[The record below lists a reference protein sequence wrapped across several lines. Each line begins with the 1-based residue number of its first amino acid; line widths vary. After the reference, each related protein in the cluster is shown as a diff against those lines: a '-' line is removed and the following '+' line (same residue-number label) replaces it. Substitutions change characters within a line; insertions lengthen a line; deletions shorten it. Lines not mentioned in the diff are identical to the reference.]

1 MKLYYFTYSY
11 PYGMAEE
18 WKANELR
25 ELVRH
30 FDEIIVV
37 PYFYAG
43 NFDKPKTLPEGI
55 KLEGPLFRENGSP
68 SKNLTLFHII
78 FNRNVFLYLSREFFS
93 KRVFLNK
100 QKLISWINSSYDV
113 IRLMEHPFVQKL
125 IRSASRQTV
134 LYFYWGK
141 GSSEML
147 PFINTGSFNKT
158 FVRMHRFDLFEYVNN
173 NYIPYRGSLLNKIT
187 VAAPSSIAGK
197 EHLQIRYPKAKSKI
211 EVFRCG
217 TVGNG
222 RVSTPSSDNILRVVS
237 CSGLSK
243 VKRVELMIRSLQYVD
258 FPIRWLHLGDGRLM
272 SELKELSIQLNL
284 NDKFIFVGLVPT
296 EEVVDFYTNNTID
309 LFVNT
314 SSSEGVP
321 FSIMEAFSAG
331 IPVMATD
338 VGGTKEIVNGE
349 VGVLLP
355 HDITPLELA
364 EHLKSFFRLPE
375 GEKIRLRENAF
386 RTYEQKWNAK
396 LLAEELALYLKS

>member
-30 FDEIIVV
+30 FDEITVV
-37 PYFYAG
+37 PFFYAG
-43 NFDKPKTLPEGI
+43 NYDKPKSLPEGI
-55 KLEGPLFRENGSP
+55 KLEGPLFREMGS
-68 SKNLTLFHII
+68 SGSRFTIFHIL
-78 FNRNVFLYLSREFFS
+78 FNKNFPLFMREFFS
-93 KRVFLNK
+93 KRVFLSR
-100 QKLISWINSSYDV
+100 QRLRGWINSTYDV
-113 IRLMEHPFVQKL
+113 IRLMGHPFVQKL

-173 NYIPYRGSLLNKIT
+173 NYIPYRGPLLNKIT
-187 VAAPSSIAGK
+187 VAAPSSTAGK
-197 EHLQIRYPKAKSKI
+197 EHLKIRYPKAKSKI
-211 EVFRCG
+211 EVFHCG

-222 RVSTPSSDNILRVVS
+222 KVSKPSSDNILRVVS
-237 CSGLSK
+237 CSGLSQ
-243 VKRVELMIRSLQYVD
+243 VKRVDLMIRSLQYVD
-258 FPIRWLHLGDGRLM
+258 FPVRWLHLGDGRLM
-272 SELKELSIQLNL
+272 GELKELSRRLNL
-284 NDKFIFVGLVPT
+284 DDSFIFVGMVPS

-338 VGGTKEIVNGE
+338 VGGTKEIVNDE

-355 HDITPLELA
+355 HDITPLQLA
-364 EHLKSFFRLPE
+364 EQLKLFFQLPE
-375 GEKIRLRENAF
+375 GKKMRLRENAF
-386 RTYEQKWNAK
+386 RSYEEKWNAK
-396 LLAEELALYLKS
+396 ILAEELAVYLKS